1 MNESAISLQVP
12 KRRIYDITN
21 VLEGVGLL
29 EKRSKN
35 TVAWKSSEQILGG
48 AMDAD
53 AKSHLDHIRRHIT
66 ALVRE
71 DVLLD
76 QWIAHL
82 SKFPVGINAPG
93 AAAAAHHGGGNE
105 SFRRGNEV
113 VVDDVLWALF
123 PNQTRRELV
132 DDATG
137 KPVRAL
143 LAVHPTNSVSA
154 GSEEGSTVVAYVPTP
169 EDRASS
175 ERQLYVG
182 TELGLEARFPVHMQ
196 QQHMQPLTGSDQHL
210 SAAASAAAAAASAA
224 PAPSAHGNIVGEAR
238 KRTVVKLT
246 SPIFPPAKHPR
257 AWPSSPT
264 SAGNGGCDAAAAAA
278 YHAPHASARLHVY
291 VIPTYYDET
300 TFSLRSPGVK
310 LLGSSGSGGDPP
322 ASAAAG
328 AGAFA
333 APGMAAAH
341 MAPPS
346 MATGGGFVPPP
357 PPPSYG
363 GVIERKERSSSW
375 EAVAESLAVEVDGEE
390 GGVADFFGTADDDA
404 VVDDHGGE
412 GTNDG
417 R

>member
-35 TVAWKSSEQILGG
+35 TVAWKSSELILGG

-53 AKSHLDHIRRHIT
+53 AKSHLDRIRRHIT

-71 DVLLD
+71 DVVLD

-82 SKFPVGINAPG
+82 SKFPVGMTANAG
-93 AAAAAHHGGGNE
+93 AAAATTGNNQGGNE
-105 SFRRGNEV
+105 AFRRGNEV

-143 LAVHPTNSVSA
+143 LAVHPNNSAA
-154 GSEEGSTVVAYVPTP
+154 GSAEGSTVVAYIPTP
-169 EDRASS
+169 DDRASS

-182 TELGLEARFPVHMQ
+182 SELGLEARFPVHMQ

-210 SAAASAAAAAASAA
+210 SAAASASAAAAASAA
-224 PAPSAHGNIVGEAR
+224 PSADDHGNIVGEAR

-246 SPIFPPAKHPR
+246 SPIFPPSKHPR

-264 SAGNGGCDAAAAAA
+264 SDGNGVAAAA
-278 YHAPHASARLHVY
+278 YLAPHSGARLHVY

-310 LLGSSGSGGDPP
+310 LLGSSGSGGDGP
-322 ASAAAG
+322 ASAAA

-333 APGMAAAH
+333 ALGMAAH
-341 MAPPS
+341 VAPPS
-346 MATGGGFVPPP
+346 MAAGGGFVLP

-375 EAVAESLAVEVDGEE
+375 EAVAESLAVDEDGEE
-390 GGVADFFGTADDDA
+390 GGVADFFGTAEDDA
-404 VVDDHGGE
+404 VVDDHGGD
-412 GTNDG
+412 GTSDG

>member
-35 TVAWKSSEQILGG
+35 TVAWKSSELVLGG

-53 AKSHLDHIRRHIT
+53 AKVRLDHIRRHIT

-71 DVLLD
+71 DVVLD

-82 SKFPVGINAPG
+82 SKFGMTAAA
-93 AAAAAHHGGGNE
+93 AAAAAHHPSGNE
-105 SFRRGNEV
+105 ALRRGNEV

-123 PNQTRRELV
+123 PNQSRRELV

-143 LAVHPTNSVSA
+143 LAVHPNNSAAA

-169 EDRASS
+169 DDRASS

-196 QQHMQPLTGSDQHL
+196 QQQQQQHMQPLTGSDPHL
-210 SAAASAAAAAASAA
+210 SAAASAAAAAS
-224 PAPSAHGNIVGEAR
+224 PAPSADYGNIVGEAR

-246 SPIFPPAKHPR
+246 SPIFPPSKHPR

-264 SAGNGGCDAAAAAA
+264 SAGNGGCDAASG
-278 YHAPHASARLHVY
+278 YLAPHSGARLHVY
-291 VIPTYYDET
+291 VIPTYYDEA

-310 LLGSSGSGGDPP
+310 LLGSSGSGGDAP
-322 ASAAAG
+322 ASVAGAGAG

-333 APGMAAAH
+333 PPGPAAH

-346 MATGGGFVPPP
+346 MAVSSGFVPP

-363 GVIERKERSSSW
+363 GVIEGKERSSSW
-375 EAVAESLAVEVDGEE
+375 EAVAESLAVEEDVEEE
-390 GGVADFFGTADDDA
+390 GGVADFFGTAEDDA
-404 VVDDHGGE
+404 VVDDHGGD